1 VSDVARLAAQ
11 LAALREAG
19 VVEAELSEKGEL
31 RRVMFG
37 AQPLLTAPAGLRGPV
52 PPRDEDED
60 RFGSTGYRP
69 GPRGES

>member
-31 RRVMFG
+31 RRV
-37 AQPLLTAPAGLRGPV
+37 Q
-52 PPRDEDED
+52 
-60 RFGSTGYRP
+60 
-69 GPRGES
+69 

>member
-1 VSDVARLAAQ
+1 MSDVAHLAAQ

-37 AQPLLTAPAGLRGPV
+37 AQPLVAPAGLRGPV

>member
-1 VSDVARLAAQ
+1 MSDVARLAAQ

-37 AQPLLTAPAGLRGPV
+37 ALPLVAPAALRGPV